1 MSVEVEFEA
10 ALRAEGFEEIAVRE
24 RGETPTNAMHTH
36 PFDARILVLEGG
48 FGLTVEGSDLVL
60 YGPGESFSV
69 PSGTVHQETFP
80 AGGAKWMFG
89 TRMVG

>member
-24 RGETPTNAMHTH
+24 RGETPTNPMHTH
-36 PFDARILVLEGG
+36 AFDARILVLEGS
-48 FGLTVEGSDLVL
+48 FGLTVEGSDMVL

-69 PSGTVHQETFP
+69 PAGTVHQETYP

-89 TRMVG
+89 TRAVA